1 MTKVRQAARDARQ
14 LWQFCLVDGS
24 PDALRVRQVVNDV
37 IASGRHNRFA
47 VLAGFLR
54 LLKRDRDRRTAEVD
68 SAAPL
73 DDATRTA
80 VEQGLARHFGRAM
93 AATFVVDPSLI
104 AGIRLKA
111 AGELF
116 DDTVRARLA
125 ALEMI

>member
-1 MTKVRQAARDARQ
+1 MTTVRQAARDARS
-14 LWQFCLVDGS
+14 LWRLCLVDGS
-24 PDALRVRQVVNDV
+24 PDADRVRHVVDQV
-37 IASGRHNRFA
+37 IASGRQSRLA

-73 DDATRTA
+73 EDSTRNA
-80 VEQGLARHFGRAM
+80 IEAGLARRFGRAM
-93 AATFVVDPSLI
+93 ATTFVVDPSLI
-104 AGIRLKA
+104 AGLRLKA

-125 ALEMI
+125 ALEMG

>member
-1 MTKVRQAARDARQ
+1 MTKVRQAARDARK
-14 LWQFCLVDGS
+14 LWQLCLVDGS
-24 PDALRVRQVVNDV
+24 PDAARVRRVVDQV
-37 IASGRHNRFA
+37 IASGRHSRLA

-73 DDATRTA
+73 DDATRTV
-80 VEQGLARHFGRAM
+80 VEQGLAHRFGRAM
-93 AATFVVDPSLI
+93 ATTFVVDPSLI

-116 DDTVRARLA
+116 DDTVMARLT
-125 ALEMI
+125 ALEVG

>member
-1 MTKVRQAARDARQ
+1 MTTVRQAARDARQ

-24 PDALRVRQVVNDV
+24 PDLNRVRQVVDQLISSN
-37 IASGRHNRFA
+37 RHRRFA
-47 VLAGFLR
+47 VLAGMLR
-54 LLKRDRDRRTAEVD
+54 LLKRDRDQRTAEVD

-80 VEQGLARHFGRAM
+80 VEQGLARRFGRAM
-93 AATFVVDPSLI
+93 ATTFVVDPSLI
-104 AGIRLKA
+104 AGLRLRA

-125 ALEMI
+125 ALEMV

>member
-1 MTKVRQAARDARQ
+1 MTAARLAARDARQ

-24 PDALRVRQVVNDV
+24 PDMNRVRQVVDQLMSSN
-37 IASGRHNRFA
+37 RHSRFA
-47 VLAGFLR
+47 VLAGILR
-54 LLKRDRDRRTAEVD
+54 LLKRDDDQRTAEVD

-93 AATFVVDPSLI
+93 ATNFVVDPSLI

-125 ALEMI
+125 ALEMV

>member
-1 MTKVRQAARDARQ
+1 MNPAHQAARDAGK
-14 LWQFCLVDGS
+14 LWRLCLVDGS
-24 PDALRVRQVVNDV
+24 PDPDRVRRVVDQVV
-37 IASGRHNRFA
+37 ASGRHSRLS
-47 VLAGFLR
+47 VLAGLLR
-54 LLKRDRDRRTAEVD
+54 LVKRDLDGRTAKID

-73 DDATRTA
+73 DEATRTA

-93 AATFVVDPSLI
+93 ATTFAVDPALI

-125 ALEMI
+125 ALEMV

>member
-1 MTKVRQAARDARQ
+1 MNPARQAARDAGK
-14 LWQFCLVDGS
+14 LWRLCLVDGS
-24 PDALRVRQVVNDV
+24 PDPDRIRRVVDQVV
-37 IASGRHNRFA
+37 ASGRHSRLS
-47 VLAGFLR
+47 VLAGLLR
-54 LLKRDRDRRTAEVD
+54 LVKRDLDGRTAKID

-73 DDATRTA
+73 DEATRTA

-93 AATFVVDPSLI
+93 ATTFAVDPALI

-125 ALEMI
+125 ALEMV

>member
-1 MTKVRQAARDARQ
+1 MTTARQAARDARQ

-24 PDALRVRQVVNDV
+24 PDVNRVRQVVDQLMSAN
-37 IASGRHNRFA
+37 RHNRFA
-47 VLAGFLR
+47 VLAGILR
-54 LLKRDRDRRTAEVD
+54 LLKRDRDQRTAEVD

-93 AATFVVDPSLI
+93 ATTFLVDPSLI
-104 AGIRLKA
+104 AGIRLRA

-125 ALEMI
+125 ALEMV

>member
-1 MTKVRQAARDARQ
+1 MNPARQAVRDAGK
-14 LWQFCLVDGS
+14 LWRLCLVDGS
-24 PDALRVRQVVNDV
+24 PDPDRVRRVVDQVV
-37 IASGRHNRFA
+37 ASGRHSRLS
-47 VLAGFLR
+47 VLAGLLR
-54 LLKRDRDRRTAEVD
+54 LVKRDLDGRTAKID

-73 DDATRTA
+73 DEATRTA

-93 AATFVVDPSLI
+93 ATTFAVDPALI

-125 ALEMI
+125 ALEMV